1 MNWLELKTF
10 LLQKVQNAFE
20 LIQYNCRT
28 RLFNAHERQWQF
40 SLNTPA
46 FRMNT
51 NTLTSPHHVASNNQ
65 RIIELAIT
73 QIDTNP
79 DQPRKH
85 FNQTSLDELT
95 RSIES
100 HGLLQPI
107 LVKPIAHGRY
117 MIIAGERR
125 FRAHQALLHTHISAI
140 IIPDTRFDE
149 IAIIENVQRE
159 DLRPIEYAESIANLM
174 AIHGYNQEEAA
185 RIIGKSRSSLAELL
199 SLLKLPEEIKSFCR
213 TSDKISKSFM
223 VELTRMDPDT
233 LRASWRH
240 LLEQGN
246 TSVRAMRALKTPPT
260 KPPGEAFRKA
270 NAALSSARAALR
282 AGHQTLSAKERN
294 ILLETTRS
302 IVNHLVSK

>member
-1 MNWLELKTF
+1 MN
-10 LLQKVQNAFE
+10 
-20 LIQYNCRT
+20 I
-28 RLFNAHERQWQF
+28 
-40 SLNTPA
+40 PA
-46 FRMNT
+46 PT
-51 NTLTSPHHVASNNQ
+51 DHHHASRNHP
-65 RIIELAIT
+65 RIIELAVT
-73 QIDTNP
+73 QIDPNP
-79 DQPRKH
+79 DQPRKY
-85 FNQTSLDELT
+85 FNPASLDELT
-95 RSIES
+95 RSIDL

-107 LVKPIAHGRY
+107 LVKPIADNRY

-125 FRAHQALLHTHISAI
+125 FRAHQVLLRTHIPAI

-149 IAIIENVQRE
+149 IAIIENIQRE

-199 SLLKLPEEIKSFCR
+199 SLLRLPEDIKSFCR

-223 VELTRMDPDT
+223 VELARMDPDT
-233 LRASWRH
+233 LRESWRY

-246 TSVRAMRALKTPPT
+246 ASVRAMRALKPPAS

-282 AGHQTLSAKERN
+282 TGHQTLSAKERN

-302 IVNHLVSK
+302 IVNRLVSK